1 MRLITLGLGAAL
13 GYLLGSQEGR
23 RNLEKMSTNAK
34 NFWQDPKTQQKVH
47 EATETV
53 KAKAPVVADKVSTTA
68 KDVTDK
74 VTDKVNDV
82 KDNAQKDSAG
92 ADLTKGNVKAGS
104 EKTTTGV
111 GTSAADKDTV
121 SDPSQSLENEGG
133 GPDRY

>member
-1 MRLITLGLGAAL
+1 MRLITLGIGAAL

-23 RNLEKMSTNAK
+23 RNLEKMSNNAK
-34 NFWQDPKTQQKVH
+34 SFWQDPKTQQKVH

-74 VTDKVNDV
+74 VSDKVNEV
-82 KDNAQKDSAG
+82 KDNQGSA
-92 ADLTKGNVKAGS
+92 DKSKGNVKAGS
-104 EKTTTGV
+104 EKTTA
-111 GTSAADKDTV
+111 GTDTI

-133 GPDRY
+133 GPNRY

>member
-1 MRLITLGLGAAL
+1 MRLITLGIGAAL

-23 RNLEKMSTNAK
+23 RNLEKMSNNAK
-34 NFWQDPKTQQKVH
+34 SFWQDPKTQQKVH

-53 KAKAPVVADKVSTTA
+53 KTKAPVVADKVSTTA

-74 VTDKVNDV
+74 VADKVNEV
-82 KDNAQKDSAG
+82 KDGSEKGAKGQKDAAG
-92 ADLTKGNVKAGS
+92 ADLTQGNVKAGS
-104 EKTTTGV
+104 EKITV
-111 GTSAADKDTV
+111 GTDTV

>member
-1 MRLITLGLGAAL
+1 MRLITLGIGAAL

-23 RNLEKMSTNAK
+23 RNLEKMSNNAK

-53 KAKAPVVADKVSTTA
+53 KAKAPVVAEQVTTTA
-68 KDVTDK
+68 KDVTEK
-74 VTDKVNDV
+74 VTDKVNEI
-82 KDNAQKDSAG
+82 KDNQDAKGQKDAAG
-92 ADLTKGNVKAGS
+92 ADLTQGNVKAGS
-104 EKTTTGV
+104 GKITV
-111 GTSAADKDTV
+111 GTDTV

>member
-1 MRLITLGLGAAL
+1 MRLITLGIGAAL

-23 RNLEKMSTNAK
+23 RNLEKMSNNAK

-53 KAKAPVVADKVSTTA
+53 KAKAPVVAEQVTTTA
-68 KDVTDK
+68 KDVTEK
-74 VTDKVNDV
+74 VTDKVNEI
-82 KDNAQKDSAG
+82 KDNQDAKGQKDAAG
-92 ADLTKGNVKAGS
+92 ADLTQGNVKAGS
-104 EKTTTGV
+104 EKNTV
-111 GTSAADKDTV
+111 GTDTV

>member
-1 MRLITLGLGAAL
+1 MRLITLGIGAAL

-23 RNLEKMSTNAK
+23 RNLEKMSNNAK

-53 KAKAPVVADKVSTTA
+53 KAKAPVVAEQVTTTA
-68 KDVTDK
+68 KDVTGK
-74 VTDKVNDV
+74 VTDKVNEI
-82 KDNAQKDSAG
+82 KDDQDAKGQKDAAG
-92 ADLTKGNVKAGS
+92 ADLTQGNVKAGS
-104 EKTTTGV
+104 EKNTV
-111 GTSAADKDTV
+111 GTDTV

>member
-1 MRLITLGLGAAL
+1 MRLITLGIGAAL

-23 RNLEKMSTNAK
+23 RNLEKMSNNAK

-53 KAKAPVVADKVSTTA
+53 KTKAPVVAEQVTTTA
-68 KDVTDK
+68 KDVTEK
-74 VTDKVNDV
+74 VTDKVNEI
-82 KDNAQKDSAG
+82 KDNQDAKGQKDAAG
-92 ADLTKGNVKAGS
+92 ADLTQGNVKAGS
-104 EKTTTGV
+104 EKITV
-111 GTSAADKDTV
+111 GTDTV

>member
-1 MRLITLGLGAAL
+1 MRLITLGIGAAL

-23 RNLEKMSTNAK
+23 RNLEKMSNNAK

-53 KAKAPVVADKVSTTA
+53 KAKAPVVAEQVTTTA
-68 KDVTDK
+68 KDVTGK
-74 VTDKVNDV
+74 VTDKVNEI
-82 KDNAQKDSAG
+82 KDNQDAKGQKDAAG
-92 ADLTKGNVKAGS
+92 ADLTQGNVKAGS
-104 EKTTTGV
+104 EKNTV
-111 GTSAADKDTV
+111 GTDTV

>member
-1 MRLITLGLGAAL
+1 MRLITLGIGAAL

-23 RNLEKMSTNAK
+23 RNLEKMSNNAK

-53 KAKAPVVADKVSTTA
+53 KAQAPVVAEQVTTTA
-68 KDVTDK
+68 KDVTEK
-74 VTDKVNDV
+74 VTDKVNEI
-82 KDNAQKDSAG
+82 KDNQDAKGQKDAAG
-92 ADLTKGNVKAGS
+92 ADLTQGNVKAGS
-104 EKTTTGV
+104 EKITV
-111 GTSAADKDTV
+111 GTDTV

>member
-1 MRLITLGLGAAL
+1 MRLITLGIGAAL

-23 RNLEKMSTNAK
+23 RNLEKMSNNAK

-53 KAKAPVVADKVSTTA
+53 KSKAPVVAEQVTTTA
-68 KDVTDK
+68 KDVTEK
-74 VTDKVNDV
+74 VTDKVNEI
-82 KDNAQKDSAG
+82 KDNQDAKGQKDAAG
-92 ADLTKGNVKAGS
+92 ADLTQGNVKAGS
-104 EKTTTGV
+104 EKITV
-111 GTSAADKDTV
+111 GTDTV

>member
-1 MRLITLGLGAAL
+1 MRLITLGIGAAL

-23 RNLEKMSTNAK
+23 RNLEKMSNNSK

-53 KAKAPVVADKVSTTA
+53 KAKAPVVAEQVTTTA
-68 KDVTDK
+68 KDVTEK
-74 VTDKVNDV
+74 VTDKVNEI
-82 KDNAQKDSAG
+82 KDNQDAKGQKDAAG
-92 ADLTKGNVKAGS
+92 ADLTQGNVKAGS
-104 EKTTTGV
+104 EKITV
-111 GTSAADKDTV
+111 GTDTV

>member
-1 MRLITLGLGAAL
+1 MRLITLGIGAAL

-23 RNLEKMSTNAK
+23 RNLEKMSNNAK

-53 KAKAPVVADKVSTTA
+53 KAKAPVVAEQVTTTA
-68 KDVTDK
+68 KDVTEK
-74 VTDKVNDV
+74 VTDKVNEI
-82 KDNAQKDSAG
+82 KDDQDAKGQKDAAG
-92 ADLTKGNVKAGS
+92 ADLTQGNVKAGS
-104 EKTTTGV
+104 EKNTV
-111 GTSAADKDTV
+111 GTDTV

>member
-1 MRLITLGLGAAL
+1 MRLITLGIGAAL

-23 RNLEKMSTNAK
+23 HNLEKMSNNAK

-53 KAKAPVVADKVSTTA
+53 KSKAPVVAEQVTTTA
-68 KDVTDK
+68 KDVTEK
-74 VTDKVNDV
+74 VTDKVNEI
-82 KDNAQKDSAG
+82 KDNQDAKGQKDAAG
-92 ADLTKGNVKAGS
+92 ADLTQGNVKAGS
-104 EKTTTGV
+104 EKITV
-111 GTSAADKDTV
+111 GTDTV

>member
-1 MRLITLGLGAAL
+1 MRLITLGIGAAL

-23 RNLEKMSTNAK
+23 RNLEKMSNNAK

-53 KAKAPVVADKVSTTA
+53 KAKAPVVAEQVTTTA
-68 KDVTDK
+68 KDVTGK
-74 VTDKVNDV
+74 VTDKVNEI
-82 KDNAQKDSAG
+82 KDNQDAKGQKDAAG
-92 ADLTKGNVKAGS
+92 ADLTQGNVKAGS
-104 EKTTTGV
+104 EKITV
-111 GTSAADKDTV
+111 GTDTV

>member
-1 MRLITLGLGAAL
+1 MRLITLGIGAAL

-23 RNLEKMSTNAK
+23 RNLEKMSNNAK

-53 KAKAPVVADKVSTTA
+53 KAKAPVVAEQVTTTA
-68 KDVTDK
+68 KDVTEK
-74 VTDKVNDV
+74 VTDKVNEI
-82 KDNAQKDSAG
+82 KDNQDAKGQKDAAG
-92 ADLTKGNVKAGS
+92 ADLTQGNVKAGS
-104 EKTTTGV
+104 EKITV
-111 GTSAADKDTV
+111 GTDTV